1 MIEKKAVLFR
11 KKKNQKDFL
20 YLRAVSAEML
30 GGI

>member
-1 MIEKKAVLFR
+1 MKEKKAVLLR